1 MSQRDVLAMSEEE
14 VAAFLAEQRRVQVA
28 TINPDGT
35 PHVVPLSYVVVDGR
49 VALWTDPRSKKVRN
63 LRRDPRLTCV
73 VETGAQ
79 FAEFRAVQLIG
90 RAELA
95 DDPETSRRV
104 GIALFLRS
112 VPPGSDEGPIRAAA
126 DALVTER
133 VAVLVTPERT
143 VSWDHRKLAGVRP
156 ADIGR

>member
-1 MSQRDVLAMSEEE
+1 MSQRDVLAMSDEEVIAFLEEE
-14 VAAFLAEQRRVQVA
+14 RRVCVA

-35 PHVVPLSYVVVDGR
+35 PHVVPLSYVMVDGR
-49 VALWTDPRSKKVRN
+49 LAVWTDPRSKKIAN

-73 VETGAQ
+73 VETGAS
-79 FAEFRAVQLIG
+79 FPEFRAVQLTG
-90 RAELA
+90 RAQLA
-95 DDPETSRRV
+95 GDAETSRRV

-112 VPPGSDEGPIRAAA
+112 LPPGGDDAPVRAAA
-126 DALVTER
+126 EALVPER
-133 VAVLVTPERT
+133 VAVLVSPERT